1 MIPVCYDEISTR
13 PAGTD
18 FTLRWHAESKFRPGG
33 GTVFHLAFVFL
44 WIFLCKHV
52 SLQNWKPIDCNWFKN
67 CLLELVSIR
76 FHKIRS
82 SRSEM
87 FFKIGVLKCFA
98 VFTGK
103 HKCWCLFL
111 IKFQTW
117 KPAKR
122 LQHRCFPVNTA
133 KCQKQ
138 PPEVFCKKG
147 VLRSFSKKR
156 HWHRCFHANFAK
168 FLRTPFLQNT
178 IWRLLKFL
186 RTPFLLLQNDK
197 ILRRCLLT
205 FFLTD

>member
-1 MIPVCYDEISTR
+1 MVITWSRFAGMKSQPVQPGQISPYDHMRKVNFVPE
-13 PAGTD
+13 
-18 FTLRWHAESKFRPGG
+18 G

-44 WIFLCKHV
+44 WVFLCKHV

-67 CLLELVSIR
+67 CLLELVSIC

-133 KCQKQ
+133 KS
-138 PPEVFCKKG
+138 EAATGG
-147 VLRSFSKKR
+147 VLQKR
-156 HWHRCFHANFAK
+156 CS
-168 FLRTPFLQNT
+168 
-178 IWRLLKFL
+178 
-186 RTPFLLLQNDK
+186 
-197 ILRRCLLT
+197 
-205 FFLTD
+205 